1 MPSKHPVS
9 FMRHFLFRLPLFACL
24 GLWFVITVAWCLL
37 YPQVNNAILA
47 ELAERVMDL
56 ADPVID
62 ELLYDKKSNKV
73 VRLSSREFVEKLVE
87 NLNQSFNEKYL
98 ISNIYVQ
105 VIDNNKQVL
114 YFNLHQFTSK
124 PVIQPVWKGFEMID
138 VADTNFFV
146 YIFKLSDGGIF
157 KIGTNAN
164 DAIEFVEHIETLI
177 YYIVI
182 CTFIVALI
190 LGIFLQYRQSRK
202 VNDILRYCDLAK
214 ESPHIQLHFAMATGE
229 FKQVF
234 QRINELLLSA
244 NSKIN
249 DLQDFSAKI
258 AHDMRSPLTR
268 LRGQLEF
275 LLNQKKIE
283 HKDIELLLSEIE
295 RLEKNFSSLMTIS
308 QLESKSF
315 EQRDIKFDYRQLMVD
330 LKEMYQPV
338 CEDHKIKCHW
348 QLCDKPV
355 WQAGNPN
362 LWFQALSNLIDN
374 ALKFTPTR
382 GRITIS
388 LDDHYQPTVSIADS
402 GSGIPEHERENVFK
416 RFYRMEKH
424 YRVQGS
430 GLGLSMVKAICK
442 YHNAQIL
449 LEGDHGLTVKIK
461 LDSQV

>member
-1 MPSKHPVS
+1 MSLKRPVS
-9 FMRHFLFRLPLFACL
+9 FIRHFLFRLPLFACL
-24 GLWFVITVAWCLL
+24 GLWLVITLAWCLV

-47 ELAERVMDL
+47 ELAERVMGL

-62 ELLYDKKSNKV
+62 ELLYDEKSNKV
-73 VRLSSREFVEKLVE
+73 VRLSSHDFVEKLVE
-87 NLNQSFNEKYL
+87 NLNISLNAKYMM
-98 ISNIYVQ
+98 SNIYVQ
-105 VIDNNKQVL
+105 VVDNKKQIL
-114 YFNLHQFTSK
+114 YFNLHQFISK
-124 PVIQPVWKGFEMID
+124 PIIQPLWKDFEIIE
-138 VADTNFFV
+138 VADTHFFV
-146 YIFKLSDGGIF
+146 YIFKLADGGVF
-157 KIGTNAN
+157 KIGSNAN
-164 DAIEFVEHIETLI
+164 DAIEFVEYIQTLI

-182 CTFIVALI
+182 CTFIVALL

-214 ESPHIQLHFAMATGE
+214 ESPHIQLHFTMATGE
-229 FKQVF
+229 FKQIF

-275 LLNQKKIE
+275 LLNQKNIK

-338 CEDHKIKCHW
+338 CEDHDIKCHW

-355 WQAGNPN
+355 WQMGNPN
-362 LWFQALSNLIDN
+362 LWFQALSNIIDN

-382 GRITIS
+382 GHIAIS
-388 LDDHYQPTVSIADS
+388 LDGHYEPIVSIADS

-442 YHNAQIL
+442 YHNAQIS

-461 LDSQV
+461 LDSLV